1 MSNPE
6 PHLPAAK
13 SAFAPHLRPGRQ
25 GASGGDAVTL
35 TEIPRQMVTVQ
46 ARRGRSAALEGS
58 PPPGRAATDGSV
70 TIYAIAP
77 ETWLVAAP
85 SSDRGFIAGITETV
99 GQSAAVVDQ
108 SHGKATLRVSG
119 ARVRDVLDKI
129 CRLDLHPTALTPGS
143 CGITEIAHTAVL
155 IARADDGAAGSVA
168 AFDLIIPSTF
178 AIHVLEAVE
187 TAAREFGVVVV

>member
-6 PHLPAAK
+6 PNPPVPR
-13 SAFAPHLRPGRQ
+13 SAFAPHLKPGRQ

-35 TEIPRQMVTVQ
+35 TEIRRQMVTVQ

-58 PPPGRAATDGSV
+58 PPPRRAATDGAA

-85 SSDRGFIAGITETV
+85 TSDRGFIAGITETV
-99 GQSAAVVDQ
+99 GQSAAVADQ

-119 ARVRDVLDKI
+119 VRVRDVLDKI
-129 CRLDLHPTALTPGS
+129 CRLDLHPKAFTPGS
-143 CGITEIAHTAVL
+143 CGITEIAHVAVL
-155 IARADDGAAGSVA
+155 IARADDGAAGSVPV
-168 AFDLIIPSTF
+168 FDLIIPSTF

-187 TAAREFGVVVV
+187 TAARECGVVVA